1 MPSDTRRLANALRAL
16 AMDAVQAANSGH
28 PGMPMG
34 MADVATVLYSRFL
47 KFSATEPLWADRDR
61 FVLSAGH
68 GSMLLYGLLHLCGY
82 TDFPLEQL
90 KNFRKLGSRAA
101 GHPEYGAGGG
111 IETTTGPL
119 GQGLANAVGMAMA
132 ERMLAAEFGDELC
145 SHHTWVIS
153 GDGCLMEGIS
163 HEAASL
169 AGHLKLSKLTVLFDD
184 NGISIDG
191 ATTLTQSDDVPA
203 RFAAYGWK
211 VVTCDGH
218 NEQEITAAMQ
228 QAVDSTVPTIIA
240 CRTIIGF
247 GAPNKQGTAAT
258 HGSAL
263 GEDEVAAA
271 RDALDWTHPPFDVPD
286 DIRTTWLA
294 FGSRGDDERKKWQ
307 ERLANHPQREEFE
320 RRQSGILPT
329 GWSNTIDDWQ
339 AEIAKTKPAMAT
351 RQASGFTLEQ
361 LVPKIPELIGGSADL
376 TGSNNTA
383 TGQQAMTADNYGG
396 RYIHYGVR
404 EHGMAAAMNGMA
416 LHGGVVPYG
425 GTFLVF
431 SDYCRPAI
439 RLAALMGVQVIF
451 VMTHDSI
458 GLGED
463 GPTHQPVEHL
473 AALRAIPHLRVW
485 RPCDALETAECW
497 RLALLHKAPSVL
509 ALSRQKLP
517 TLSAGKQSLCKHGAY
532 ILAAADTKA
541 DIALAASGSEVSL
554 AMATRELLAAENINA
569 TVVSVP
575 SLELFEE
582 QDDQWRQQVIPD
594 GMPLL
599 IIEAAT
605 SRSWR
610 MPAAAYQCLDDF
622 GVSATAADAFNHFGF
637 TPESIAIKAKQ
648 LLNKIG

>member
-307 ERLANHPQREEFE
+307 
-320 RRQSGILPT
+320 
-329 GWSNTIDDWQ
+329 
-339 AEIAKTKPAMAT
+339 
-351 RQASGFTLEQ
+351 
-361 LVPKIPELIGGSADL
+361 
-376 TGSNNTA
+376 
-383 TGQQAMTADNYGG
+383 
-396 RYIHYGVR
+396 
-404 EHGMAAAMNGMA
+404 
-416 LHGGVVPYG
+416 
-425 GTFLVF
+425 
-431 SDYCRPAI
+431 
-439 RLAALMGVQVIF
+439 
-451 VMTHDSI
+451 
-458 GLGED
+458 
-463 GPTHQPVEHL
+463 
-473 AALRAIPHLRVW
+473 
-485 RPCDALETAECW
+485 
-497 RLALLHKAPSVL
+497 
-509 ALSRQKLP
+509 
-517 TLSAGKQSLCKHGAY
+517 
-532 ILAAADTKA
+532 
-541 DIALAASGSEVSL
+541 
-554 AMATRELLAAENINA
+554 
-569 TVVSVP
+569 
-575 SLELFEE
+575 
-582 QDDQWRQQVIPD
+582 
-594 GMPLL
+594 
-599 IIEAAT
+599 
-605 SRSWR
+605 
-610 MPAAAYQCLDDF
+610 
-622 GVSATAADAFNHFGF
+622 
-637 TPESIAIKAKQ
+637 
-648 LLNKIG
+648 